1 MKKIVVLLTTCLLL
15 IGASLSIAA
24 ETVAPVAALNADE
37 LDYQNYNNMG
47 RPQGTATVSMG
58 DVLGSLEGITVSA
71 AEKEYIRLHYHEG
84 STVLRYT
91 KPVLNDRDYD
101 YDGTRKRLTV
111 TVMQDSYEAT
121 KHDDMIVYWIPTTAT
136 IGDLTA
142 EFAPAPDLGEGYYR
156 AVFEDFEWSADM
168 TAMVEYCAEFKVSA
182 ETLNEYI
189 NFAYEQVLV
198 LHEEYSSLDDRIASY
213 QAALQAYERNREA
226 WAKYESDSEQYALY
240 EAKVAKYQDYLKY
253 QAYLV
258 RLAAY
263 RDNKQLWDQYDQDA
277 AKYQQY
283 LSYKNDTYPELLEQY
298 QTMQHQLALLALL
311 EKEDPNTG
319 MSFIEMMTD
328 GRIDSLI
335 NDKANQLLL
344 RLAVGDG
351 PVNNAIESNAALKN
365 FCVKYQSLTT
375 DQEKYEFYIKEYTK
389 KKYDKDGNPVGD
401 DLVKHLRQFYESI
414 QTIYGNDVVHDRLKA
429 DYPHHITTLVRM
441 LGSLYVQRCV
451 FDDTVTLSLTEV
463 VDVHGR
469 QMAGTLVHASVRP
482 VSDTNNA
489 TPLSAWM
496 QEPVDP
502 ETYEVTK
509 MPQEPDEERQDPPNK
524 PEFTTVSHEDELDDY
539 MEEPAYMAKPQ
550 APEGER
556 LTHPGQ
562 EPALEWTEAE
572 QDLHDAFL
580 AGAVVKRETFTQS
593 QTVAVYATNQF
604 VIQLDDSERRYYVYF
619 YTEAHTYLDRSL
631 GVAQG
636 ETAKPPAGLTAPA
649 KPSTKQ
655 HDYVFAGWV
664 DEDGE
669 LLDMTNMTA
678 DLNAYASYDP
688 VVRTYNVTWKVGSG
702 DVVQQWKYGQ
712 TPVFD
717 GTLDK
722 PQDERYTYEF
732 IGWDKTP
739 SAVTGD
745 VTYTA
750 QYESK
755 DRRYSV
761 TFDMGDGTAPIV
773 KEYRY
778 GQSLVDVVSALSKP
792 YLAPTAEFTYTF
804 KGWNGSDGQFY
815 KSNADFPTLTGDMT
829 FTADFDKTRNTYT
842 VTWIVDGV
850 PTETTWEYGAL
861 PSFGEEKPIKETD
874 EWCHYEFADWD
885 QEIAT
890 VTGDA
895 TYTAIFDST
904 ERLYLITFVVEGE
917 TYTLE
922 LGYEKMPVFEG
933 TLQKASDVQ
942 YDYDFA
948 GWDNVIEPVR
958 GDATYVAQFSATLRK
973 YPVKFVVGEDEQ
985 TVEVEYGKT
994 PKYTGG
1000 TPAKPDDDTYR
1011 YRFIGW
1017 DKQLVAVDGSAVT
1030 YTACFEAIPFASDA
1044 NGQHGKLDV
1053 REDGVFELEL
1063 GGTQADIS
1071 KIFEKAGEEQASAL
1085 EVLFGEAVLVF
1096 PQSQIEAFYLM
1107 GSGIAS
1113 VSLVQTEQDGKI
1125 TYKLEMLDESGEPVT
1140 YLVTELT
1147 LKLPYSGT
1155 NVADVFLTEAD
1166 GTLTKLEAEQ
1176 KDGYL
1181 TFTTMD
1187 SASFVV
1193 KEKFTIGKNAT
1204 ENGVFDAQGEA
1215 YAGDVIV
1222 ITPDPNEGYHVDEVL
1237 LEYGGQQIKL
1247 EPTDGKY
1254 SFVMPGDN
1262 VMITTSFKAVEGG
1275 TVTEV
1280 IVGIVTALLIVA
1292 IGFVIAI
1299 VVIRKKT
1306 AKV

>member
-1 MKKIVVLLTTCLLL
+1 MKKVVVLLTTCLLL

-24 ETVAPVAALNADE
+24 ETVAPVAALSTDA
-37 LDYQNYNNMG
+37 LDFRYYDD
-47 RPQGTATVSMG
+47 RDKPQGKATVSMG
-58 DVLGSLEGITVSA
+58 DVLDSLEGVTVSA
-71 AEKEYIRLHYHEG
+71 AEKNYISLHFHEG

-91 KPVLNDRDYD
+91 NPMPVDRNCD
-101 YDGTRKRLTV
+101 YDGVRKCLTV

-121 KHDDMIVYWIPTTAT
+121 KHDTIVYWIPTTAAV
-136 IGDLTA
+136 GDSTA
-142 EFAPAPDLGEGYYR
+142 AFVPAPDLGEGYYR
-156 AVFEDFEWSADM
+156 AVLEDVEWSADM
-168 TAMVEYCAEFKVSA
+168 TAMVEYCAEFKVAA

-189 NFAYEQVLV
+189 NFAYEQSLL
-198 LHEEYSSLDDRIASY
+198 LHDEYSTLDDRIASY
-213 QAALQAYERNREA
+213 QAALQAYERNRAE
-226 WAKYESDSEQYALY
+226 WEKYESDSEQYALY
-240 EAKVAKYQDYLKY
+240 EAKVAKYQDYLEY

-263 RDNKQLWDQYDQDA
+263 RENKQLWDGYDQNV
-277 AKYQQY
+277 AKYQEY
-283 LSYKNDTYPELLEQY
+283 LNYKNNTYPELLAQY

-311 EKEDPNTG
+311 EKQDPNTG

-328 GRIDSLI
+328 GRIDNLI
-335 NDKANQLLL
+335 NDRENQTLL
-344 RLAVGDG
+344 RWAVGDG
-351 PVNNAIESNAALKN
+351 TVDNAIKSNAALKK
-365 FCVKYQSLTT
+365 FCTTYQSLTT
-375 DQEKYEFYIKEYTK
+375 DREKYEFYIKNNKSRTENGVLIPGDFVKNLTLL
-389 KKYDKDGNPVGD
+389 YD
-401 DLVKHLRQFYESI
+401 SI
-414 QTIYGNDVVHDRLKA
+414 QIIYSNEWVYDRLKA

-451 FDDTVTLSLTEV
+451 FDDDVTLKLNEI

-469 QMAGTLVHASVRP
+469 QMAGTLVHSSVRP

-509 MPQEPDEERQDPPNK
+509 MPQEPSEERQDEPQK
-524 PEFTTVSHEDELDDY
+524 PTFTTVSHEGELDDY
-539 MEEPAYMAKPQ
+539 MEEPSYMAKPQ

-562 EPALEWTEAE
+562 EPALQWTEAE
-572 QDLHDAFL
+572 QNLHDAFL
-580 AGAVVKRETFTQS
+580 AGDVVRRTPFTQD
-593 QTVAVYATNQF
+593 QTVSVYATNQF
-604 VIQLDDSERRYYVYF
+604 TIQLDDSERRYYVYF
-619 YTEAHTYLDRSL
+619 YTDDHTYLDRSL
-631 GVAQG
+631 GVAYG
-636 ETAKPPAGLTAPA
+636 ETAKLPAGLTAPE
-649 KPSTKQ
+649 KPSSTQ
-655 HDYVFAGWV
+655 QDYKFAGWV

-669 LLDMTNMTA
+669 QLDMTNMTA
-678 DLNAYASYDP
+678 DINAYASYDP
-688 VVRTYNVTWKVGSG
+688 VPRKYTVTWKVGSG
-702 DVVQQWKYGQ
+702 DVVQQWEYGQ
-712 TPVFD
+712 VPVFE
-717 GTLDK
+717 GSIDK

-732 IGWDKTP
+732 VRWDKQIT
-739 SAVTGD
+739 AVTGD

-750 QYESK
+750 QYERQ

-778 GQSLVDVVSALSKP
+778 GQSLADVVSALSKP
-792 YLAPTAEFTYTF
+792 YLAPTAEFSYTF

-815 KSNADFPTLTGDMT
+815 AKNEDFPILTEDMT
-829 FTADFDKTRNTYT
+829 FTADFDQTRNTYT
-842 VTWIVDGV
+842 VTWIVEGV
-850 PTETTWEYGAL
+850 ATETTWEYGTL
-861 PSFGEEKPIKETD
+861 PSFGQDKPSKETD
-874 EWCHYEFADWD
+874 ERNHYKFADWD
-885 QEIAT
+885 QEIVT

-895 TYTAIFDST
+895 TYTAIFDPT
-904 ERLYLITFVVEGE
+904 PRLYLITFVVEGE

-922 LGYEKMPVFEG
+922 LEYDQMPVFEG
-933 TLQKASDVQ
+933 ELQKQSDVQ

-948 GWDNVIEPVR
+948 GWDNILEPVR
-958 GDATYVAQFSATLRK
+958 GDVTYVAQFGASLRK
-973 YPVKFVVGEDEQ
+973 YPVKFVVGEEEH

-994 PKYTGG
+994 PKYAGG
-1000 TPAKPDDDTYR
+1000 TPEKPDDDTYR

-1030 YTACFEAIPFASDA
+1030 YTACFEAVPFASDA
-1044 NGQHGKLDV
+1044 SGQHGKLDV

-1063 GGTQADIS
+1063 SGTQADIS
-1071 KIFEKAGEEQASAL
+1071 RIFEKAGEEQASAL

-1096 PQSQIEAFYLM
+1096 PQAQIEAFYLM

-1155 NVADVFLTEAD
+1155 NIADVFLTEAD

-1193 KEKFTIGKNAT
+1193 KEKFTIGKNAA
-1204 ENGVFDAQGEA
+1204 ENGVLDAPGEA

-1237 LEYGGQQIKL
+1237 VEYGGQTLKL
-1247 EPTDGKY
+1247 EMTDGKY

-1262 VMITTSFKAVEGG
+1262 VLITTSFKAVEGG
-1275 TVTEV
+1275 TVSEV
-1280 IVGIVTALLIVA
+1280 IIGIVTALLIVA

-1299 VVIRKKT
+1299 VVIRKKNV
-1306 AKV
+1306 KV